1 MSGTLK
7 PDASVRGKG
16 WSSGPGVRGITMT
29 ATVAAAERLLR
40 IGEVAR
46 GAGVSV
52 RAVRYYEQQGL
63 LIAERSPSGQR
74 LYRQDAIPLVRFFQ
88 EMFAAGLTS
97 RRIAELLPCWDAG
110 HTDAEQR
117 AMLRAERERIQAK
130 IDDLQAT
137 LDHLDEVIA
146 ITDTHP

>member
-1 MSGTLK
+1 
-7 PDASVRGKG
+7 
-16 WSSGPGVRGITMT
+16 MT
-29 ATVAAAERLLR
+29 ATEAAAEQLIR

-74 LYRQDAIPLVRFFQ
+74 LYRQDAIALVRFFQ
-88 EMFAAGLTS
+88 QMYAAGLTS
-97 RRIAELLPCWDAG
+97 RKITELLPCWNSG

-117 AMLRAERERIQAK
+117 TMLRAERDRIQAK
-130 IDDLQAT
+130 VDDLQHA
-137 LDHLDEVIA
+137 LNRLNQLIA

>member
-1 MSGTLK
+1 M
-7 PDASVRGKG
+7 
-16 WSSGPGVRGITMT
+16 
-29 ATVAAAERLLR
+29 TVAVDAAERLIR

-63 LIAERSPSGQR
+63 LPAERSPSGQR
-74 LYRQDAIPLVRFFQ
+74 LYRQDAISRVRFFQ
-88 EMFAAGLTS
+88 QMFAAGLTS
-97 RRIAELLPCWDAG
+97 RRITELLPCWDSG

-117 AMLRAERERIQAK
+117 AMLRVERERIQAR
-130 IDDLQAT
+130 IDELQAAR
-137 LDHLDEVIA
+137 DRLDEVIA

>member
-1 MSGTLK
+1 
-7 PDASVRGKG
+7 
-16 WSSGPGVRGITMT
+16 MT
-29 ATVAAAERLLR
+29 VTEAAAERLLR

-63 LIAERSPSGQR
+63 LTAERSPSGQR
-74 LYRQDAIPLVRFFQ
+74 LYRQDTVTLVRFFQ
-88 EMFAAGLTS
+88 QMFAAGLTS
-97 RRIAELLPCWDAG
+97 RRIAELLPCWDTG

-117 AMLRAERERIQAK
+117 AMLRAERDRIQAK
-130 IDDLQAT
+130 VDDLQAA
-137 LDHLDEVIA
+137 LARLDEVIA

>member
-1 MSGTLK
+1 MT
-7 PDASVRGKG
+7 V
-16 WSSGPGVRGITMT
+16 TETET
-29 ATVAAAERLLR
+29 ATERLIR

-63 LIAERSPSGQR
+63 LVAERSPSGQR
-74 LYRQDAIPLVRFFQ
+74 LYRQDAIALVRFFQ
-88 EMFAAGLTS
+88 QMFAAGLTS
-97 RRIAELLPCWDAG
+97 RRITELLPCWNSG

-117 AMLRAERERIQAK
+117 AMLHTERARIQTK
-130 IDDLQAT
+130 VDDLQTA
-137 LDHLDEVIA
+137 LDRLDDLIA

>member
-1 MSGTLK
+1 
-7 PDASVRGKG
+7 
-16 WSSGPGVRGITMT
+16 MT
-29 ATVAAAERLLR
+29 VTVAAAERLVR
-40 IGEVAR
+40 IGDVAR
-46 GAGVSV
+46 GDGVSV

-63 LIAERSPSGQR
+63 LIAERSRPGQR

-88 EMFAAGLTS
+88 QMFAAGLTS
-97 RRIAELLPCWDAG
+97 RRITELLPCWDSG
-110 HTDAEQR
+110 HTDAGQR

-130 IDDLQAT
+130 IDDLQAA

>member
-1 MSGTLK
+1 
-7 PDASVRGKG
+7 
-16 WSSGPGVRGITMT
+16 MT
-29 ATVAAAERLLR
+29 VGQAVGERLIR

-74 LYRQDAIPLVRFFQ
+74 LYRQDAIPRVRFFQ
-88 EMFAAGLTS
+88 QMFAAGLTS
-97 RRIAELLPCWDAG
+97 RRITELLPCWDSG

-117 AMLRAERERIQAK
+117 AMLRAERERLQAK
-130 IDDLQAT
+130 VEDLQAA
-137 LDHLDEVIA
+137 LDRLDEVIA

>member
-1 MSGTLK
+1 
-7 PDASVRGKG
+7 
-16 WSSGPGVRGITMT
+16 MT
-29 ATVAAAERLLR
+29 VTVAAAERLVR
-40 IGEVAR
+40 IGDVAR
-46 GAGVSV
+46 GDGVSV

-63 LIAERSPSGQR
+63 LIAERSRSGQR

-88 EMFAAGLTS
+88 QMFAAGLTS
-97 RRIAELLPCWDAG
+97 RRITELLPCWDSG
-110 HTDAEQR
+110 HTDAGQR

-130 IDDLQAT
+130 IDDLQAA

>member
-1 MSGTLK
+1 
-7 PDASVRGKG
+7 
-16 WSSGPGVRGITMT
+16 MT
-29 ATVAAAERLLR
+29 VGQAAGERLIR

-74 LYRQDAIPLVRFFQ
+74 LYRQDAIPRVRFFQ
-88 EMFAAGLTS
+88 QMFAAGLTS
-97 RRIAELLPCWDAG
+97 RRIAELLPCWNSG

-117 AMLRAERERIQAK
+117 AMLRAERDRIQAK
-130 IDDLQAT
+130 VDDLQDA
-137 LDHLDEVIA
+137 LDRLDEVIT
-146 ITDTHP
+146 ITDTHR

>member
-1 MSGTLK
+1 
-7 PDASVRGKG
+7 
-16 WSSGPGVRGITMT
+16 MT
-29 ATVAAAERLLR
+29 VTVAAAERLIR

-88 EMFAAGLTS
+88 QMFAAGLTS
-97 RRIAELLPCWDAG
+97 RRITELLPCWDSG
-110 HTDAEQR
+110 HTDAKQR
-117 AMLRAERERIQAK
+117 AMLRTERERIQAK
-130 IDDLQAT
+130 IDDLQAA

>member
-1 MSGTLK
+1 
-7 PDASVRGKG
+7 
-16 WSSGPGVRGITMT
+16 MT
-29 ATVAAAERLLR
+29 VTEAAAERLIR

-63 LIAERSPSGQR
+63 LVAERSPSGQR
-74 LYRQDAIPLVRFFQ
+74 LYRQDAVSLVCFFQ
-88 EMFAAGLTS
+88 QMFAAGLTS
-97 RRIAELLPCWDAG
+97 RRITELLPCWDSG

-117 AMLRAERERIQAK
+117 AMLRAERDRIQAK
-130 IDDLQAT
+130 IDDMQAA
-137 LDHLDEVIA
+137 LDRLDEVIA

>member
-1 MSGTLK
+1 
-7 PDASVRGKG
+7 
-16 WSSGPGVRGITMT
+16 MT
-29 ATVAAAERLLR
+29 VTVAAAERLIR

-74 LYRQDAIPLVRFFQ
+74 LYRQDAISLVRFFQ
-88 EMFAAGLTS
+88 QMFAAGLTS
-97 RRIAELLPCWDAG
+97 RRITELLPCFDSG

-117 AMLRAERERIQAK
+117 AMLRTERERIQAK
-130 IDDLQAT
+130 IDDLQAA

>member
-1 MSGTLK
+1 
-7 PDASVRGKG
+7 
-16 WSSGPGVRGITMT
+16 MT
-29 ATVAAAERLLR
+29 VTEAATERLIR

-63 LIAERSPSGQR
+63 LVAERSPSGQR

-88 EMFAAGLTS
+88 QMYAAGLTS
-97 RRIAELLPCWDAG
+97 RRITELLPCFDSG
-110 HTDAEQR
+110 HTDAQQR
-117 AMLRAERERIQAK
+117 AMLRAERDRIQAK
-130 IDDLQAT
+130 VDDLQAA
-137 LDHLDEVIA
+137 LDHLDQVIA

>member
-1 MSGTLK
+1 
-7 PDASVRGKG
+7 
-16 WSSGPGVRGITMT
+16 MT
-29 ATVAAAERLLR
+29 VTAAAAERLIR

-46 GAGVSV
+46 GADVSV

-74 LYRQDAIPLVRFFQ
+74 LYRQDAIHLVRFFQ
-88 EMFAAGLTS
+88 QMFAAGLTS
-97 RRIAELLPCWDAG
+97 RRISELLPCWDSG
-110 HTDAEQR
+110 HTDAGQR

-130 IDDLQAT
+130 IDDLQAA

>member
-1 MSGTLK
+1 MTVTTA
-7 PDASVRGKG
+7 AS
-16 WSSGPGVRGITMT
+16 
-29 ATVAAAERLLR
+29 ERLIR

-74 LYRQDAIPLVRFFQ
+74 LYRQDAIALVRFFQ
-88 EMFAAGLTS
+88 QMFAAGLTS
-97 RRIAELLPCWDAG
+97 RRISELLPCWKAG
-110 HTDAEQR
+110 HTDTEQR
-117 AMLRAERERIQAK
+117 AMLRAERERIQSK
-130 IDDLQAT
+130 IDDLQTT
-137 LDHLDEVIA
+137 LDHLDQVIA

>member
-1 MSGTLK
+1 
-7 PDASVRGKG
+7 
-16 WSSGPGVRGITMT
+16 MT
-29 ATVAAAERLLR
+29 VTEAAAERLIR

-63 LIAERSPSGQR
+63 LSAERSPSGQR
-74 LYRQDAIPLVRFFQ
+74 LYRQDTVTLVRFFQ
-88 EMFAAGLTS
+88 QMFAAGLTS
-97 RRIAELLPCWDAG
+97 RRIAELLPCWDTG

-117 AMLRAERERIQAK
+117 AMLRAERDRIQAK
-130 IDDLQAT
+130 VDDLQAA
-137 LDHLDEVIA
+137 LDRLDEVIA

>member
-1 MSGTLK
+1 
-7 PDASVRGKG
+7 
-16 WSSGPGVRGITMT
+16 MT
-29 ATVAAAERLLR
+29 VTEAAAERLIR

-46 GAGVSV
+46 AAGVSV

-63 LIAERSPSGQR
+63 LIPERSPSGQR
-74 LYRQDAIPLVRFFQ
+74 LYRQDAIPRVRFFQ

-97 RRIAELLPCWDAG
+97 RRITELLPCWDAG

-117 AMLRAERERIQAK
+117 AMLRAERDRIQAK
-130 IDDLQAT
+130 ADDLKAA
-137 LDHLDEVIA
+137 LDRLDEVIA

>member
-1 MSGTLK
+1 
-7 PDASVRGKG
+7 
-16 WSSGPGVRGITMT
+16 MT
-29 ATVAAAERLLR
+29 VQVAAAERLIR

-63 LIAERSPSGQR
+63 LMAERSPSGQR
-74 LYRQDAIPLVRFFQ
+74 LYRQDAITRVRFFQ

-110 HTDAEQR
+110 HTDAGQR

-137 LDHLDEVIA
+137 LDHLDKVIA
-146 ITDTHP
+146 LTDTHP

>member
-1 MSGTLK
+1 
-7 PDASVRGKG
+7 
-16 WSSGPGVRGITMT
+16 MT
-29 ATVAAAERLLR
+29 VTVAAEERLIR

-97 RRIAELLPCWDAG
+97 RRITELLPCFDSG

>member
-1 MSGTLK
+1 M
-7 PDASVRGKG
+7 
-16 WSSGPGVRGITMT
+16 
-29 ATVAAAERLLR
+29 TVAAAAEERLIR

-74 LYRQDAIPLVRFFQ
+74 LYRQDAIALVRFFQ

-97 RRIAELLPCWDAG
+97 RRISELLPCWDSG

>member
-1 MSGTLK
+1 MSVTET
-7 PDASVRGKG
+7 S
-16 WSSGPGVRGITMT
+16 
-29 ATVAAAERLLR
+29 AEQLVR

-63 LIAERSPSGQR
+63 LVAERSASGQR
-74 LYRQDAIPLVRFFQ
+74 LYRQDAVTLVRFIQ
-88 EMFAAGLTS
+88 QMYAAGLTS
-97 RRIAELLPCWDAG
+97 RRIAELLPCWDSG

-130 IDDLQAT
+130 VDDLQSA
-137 LDHLDEVIA
+137 LDRLDEVIS
-146 ITDTHP
+146 ITDAHP